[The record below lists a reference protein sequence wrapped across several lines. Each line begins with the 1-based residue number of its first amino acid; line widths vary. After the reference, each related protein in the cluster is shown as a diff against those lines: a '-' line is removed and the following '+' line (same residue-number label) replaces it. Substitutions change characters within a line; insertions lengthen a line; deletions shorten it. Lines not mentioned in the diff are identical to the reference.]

1 MSVITLQGMKR
12 DGLQSALCGRISES
26 GYPIS
31 LARVGSI
38 SARPTFLPP
47 PSGWHDDARG
57 PCGFFESPKEQ
68 SANPD
73 NPEAMAIRKR
83 EVLSSHRPRDTV
95 ARRANAHGHKLTI
108 MFASLG
114 FVLAAVA
121 TGQQPMASTAGPDL
135 IVSDLAMPYKDG
147 FGVLRAVRTDPRL
160 ERVPVI
166 LLSMKDREED
176 IVGGLEMGAD
186 DYLVKPFN
194 ARELLSRIRKQL
206 DRPDRKGAR

>member
-1 MSVITLQGMKR
+1 MAGEKILVAEDEPVTSRFLVSLLQGK
-12 DGLQSALCGRISES
+12 
-26 GYPIS
+26 GY
-31 LARVGSI
+31 
-38 SARPTFLPP
+38 
-47 PSGWHDDARG
+47 
-57 PCGFFESPKEQ
+57 
-68 SANPD
+68 
-73 NPEAMAIRKR
+73 
-83 EVLSSHRPRDTV
+83 EV
-95 ARRANAHGHKLTI
+95 
-108 MFASLG
+108 
-114 FVLAAVA
+114 VLASDGERAFELA
-121 TGQQPMASTAGPDL
+121 LSEDPDL